1 MALMTQR
8 ALGNALVRL
17 LQQRPLSQITVN
29 DIVEEC
35 GVARQTFY
43 YHFQDIYDLLQW
55 IFLQAATEM
64 SVQMAEAKTWR
75 AKLLLLFHS
84 ILDNKTLVN
93 NVYNSI
99 DDAYIYRFIHTIPY
113 DALLESFGVDPPHEQ
128 SAEEEAAIASF
139 YLRLLFAILAD
150 WICTGMRRPP
160 EEILDEIELALS
172 INIFDHIK

>member
-1 MALMTQR
+1 MQHFGVCRVDTRYWESAFRAFWGGGNTQLVPNPSASVSYTHLDVYKR
-8 ALGNALVRL
+8 QALVRL

-55 IFLQAATEM
+55 IFLQAAAEM

-113 DALLESFGVDPPHEQ
+113 DALLERFGVDPP
-128 SAEEEAAIASF
+128 
-139 YLRLLFAILAD
+139 
-150 WICTGMRRPP
+150 
-160 EEILDEIELALS
+160 LS
-172 INIFDHIK
+172 LIHI